1 MNTAIKY
8 LRMVLHQPAGAPRE
22 IGYLSQYG
30 DIMRVSFVDSY
41 INDPQ
46 RPTLS
51 LAYRGQSDA
60 ETRQILSALR
70 DARLVTQTGRWPAY
84 FSNLLPEGHNRE
96 RLARQR
102 GCSVDDEFELLAASG
117 HDLMGALEV
126 APVDAQ
132 EGIPEQVRHWH
143 TTMGLDVLEPGFV
156 EMPVDDGSA
165 LPGAIPK
172 FSAIQDGRRYTVR
185 RQGEAGSFI
194 LKLPTASH
202 PDLVA
207 NEYTCYQLCE
217 AVGLQCAQAHTIA
230 RADADLPEQV
240 SFAEP
245 FDQILVVQ
253 RFDRGPHGQRVHME
267 EFAQALQ
274 YAPKHKYGKD
284 MGEDYARMLGILNR
298 YSARPAQD
306 VQEFVHRFVAFVVL
320 GNTDAHLKNWA
331 LLYPDGIR
339 PQLAPLYDVVSVSS
353 YFAESPPSDYALN
366 RSIDA
371 RLQNFGWAE
380 LAQLLQRAGVARVGA
395 HVRKA
400 QALVGKMRERWPALL
415 EAAPTSLK
423 TTVLARLNG
432 GLALT
437 K

>member
-102 GCSVDDEFELLAASG
+102 GCSVDDEFELLAAAG

-132 EGIPEQVRHWH
+132 VGIPEQVRHWH

-165 LPGAIPK
+165 LPGAITK

-207 NEYTCYQLCE
+207 NEYTCYRLCE
-217 AVGLQCAQAHTIA
+217 AVGLQCAQAHIIA
-230 RADADLPEQV
+230 RADADLPEQ
-240 SFAEP
+240 EP
-245 FDQILVVQ
+245 FDQILAVQ
-253 RFDRGPHGQRVHME
+253 RFDRGPNGQRIHME

-284 MGEDYARMLGILNR
+284 MVEDYARMLGILNR

-331 LLYPDGIR
+331 LLYPDGIT

-353 YFAESPPSDYALN
+353 YFVESPLSDYALN

-371 RLQNFGWAE
+371 RLQSFGWAE

-437 K
+437 KKLSK

>member
-1 MNTAIKY
+1 
-8 LRMVLHQPAGAPRE
+8 MVLHQPAGAPRE
-22 IGYLSQYG
+22 VGYLSQYG

-51 LAYRGQSDA
+51 LAYQGQSDA

-102 GCSVDDEFELLAASG
+102 GCSVDDEFELLAAAG

-165 LPGAIPK
+165 LPGAVTK

-185 RQGEAGSFI
+185 RKGEAGSFI

-217 AVGLQCAQAHTIA
+217 AVGLQCAQARIIA

-240 SFAEP
+240 P
-245 FDQILVVQ
+245 FDQILAVQ
-253 RFDRGPHGQRVHME
+253 RFDRGPHGQRIHME

-284 MGEDYARMLGILNR
+284 MVEDYARMLGILNR

-331 LLYPDGIR
+331 LLYPDGIT

-353 YFAESPPSDYALN
+353 YFSESPPSDYALN

-371 RLQNFGWAE
+371 RLQSFGWTE
-380 LAQLLQRAGVARVGA
+380 LARLLQRAGVARVGA

-415 EAAPTSLK
+415 QAAPPSLQ

-437 K
+437 KSLSK